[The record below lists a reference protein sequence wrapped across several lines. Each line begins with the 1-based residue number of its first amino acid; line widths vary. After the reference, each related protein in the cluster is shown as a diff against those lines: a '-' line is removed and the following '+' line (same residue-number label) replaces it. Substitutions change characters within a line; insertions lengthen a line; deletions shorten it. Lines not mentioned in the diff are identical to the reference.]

1 MSEIVGPKFVQRDKE
16 CPMIKRLK
24 FLLSFYL
31 EYTPLTAAKQ
41 LQLTEMLCMNLNPF
55 IYFAQGRG
63 FWKTYWLIG
72 KEGFNKPL
80 PHAMTA
86 NSEPAVETLNIYY
99 AS

>member
-1 MSEIVGPKFVQRDKE
+1 MSDDKTSEIFIV
-16 CPMIKRLK
+16 
-24 FLLSFYL
+24 FLFRI
-31 EYTPLTAAKQ
+31 YTANSGQTTPANWNVVY
-41 LQLTEMLCMNLNPF
+41 ELNPF

>member
-1 MSEIVGPKFVQRDKE
+1 MASSGQTTRADGNVMYELNAAFI
-16 CPMIKRLK
+16 
-24 FLLSFYL
+24 SFS
-31 EYTPLTAAKQ
+31 
-41 LQLTEMLCMNLNPF
+41 
-55 IYFAQGRG
+55 QGRG

-86 NSEPAVETLNIYY
+86 NSEPSVETLNIYY